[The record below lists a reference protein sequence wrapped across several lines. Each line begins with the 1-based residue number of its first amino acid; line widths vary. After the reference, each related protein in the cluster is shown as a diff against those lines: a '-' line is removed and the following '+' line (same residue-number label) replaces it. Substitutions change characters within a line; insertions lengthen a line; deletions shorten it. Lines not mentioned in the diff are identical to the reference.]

1 MAKEKRA
8 TWWKMFYHQRA
19 AIESVSDED
28 AGAGLKAAFRYFDGE
43 DISPE
48 SLTAQAFTV
57 FCVIR
62 PYIDESFQDYN
73 SCIESG
79 KRGARNRWGK
89 DSPPIDPHS
98 PPIGCLREAEADI
111 LSSKDDRESR
121 ADKPCT
127 PTRKKYGQYGWVK
140 LTDSDYNRLLN
151 DLGETEVKRCIAY
164 VDESAQSNGNK
175 NKWKDWN
182 LVIRRC
188 HCDGWGL
195 SQQQSQPPQQP
206 RRTGRLIVDEDGE
219 ERVIFE

>member
-1 MAKEKRA
+1 M
-8 TWWKMFYHQRA
+8 
-19 AIESVSDED
+19 ESVSDRA

-43 DISPE
+43 DIPAG

-62 PYIDESFQDYN
+62 PYIDEAKRDFEKSV
-73 SCIESG
+73 ESG
-79 KRGARNRWGK
+79 KKGAENRWGNN
-89 DSPPIDPHS
+89 SPPIPSHSPPIANDS

-188 HCDGWGL
+188 HRDGWGL